1 MTIRTFFM
9 PPPAFVASLSLL
21 DRHVEVI
28 AYPRSVDAS
37 AAKGCTR
44 GTEKVKTMKRKSRI
58 FWAILAAFA
67 AMSLVKCRVAREGY
81 TAELLHDGTVWAWG
95 SNAAGQLGDGSAA
108 NRASPV
114 RVADLTDVVAI
125 AAGGAHFIALKNDG
139 TVWAWG
145 SNAVGQLGDGTKND
159 RFAPVQVS
167 GLAGVVAIAAGAA
180 HSVALLGDG
189 TVRSWGSDSWGQQ
202 GDGNTSTKSRLKPAE
217 VRGLSGVAA
226 IAAGDHHTVV
236 LKCDGTVWAWGH
248 NLRG

>member
-1 MTIRTFFM
+1 M
-9 PPPAFVASLSLL
+9 
-21 DRHVEVI
+21 I

-58 FWAILAAFA
+58 LWAILAAFA

-81 TAELLHDGTVWAWG
+81 TAALLHDGTVWAWG

-167 GLAGVVAIAAGAA
+167 GLSGVTAIAAGGRP
-180 HSVALLGDG
+180 LM
-189 TVRSWGSDSWGQQ
+189 
-202 GDGNTSTKSRLKPAE
+202 
-217 VRGLSGVAA
+217 
-226 IAAGDHHTVV
+226 
-236 LKCDGTVWAWGH
+236 H
-248 NLRG
+248 NLRRYVHRLSAAVPVRTAILRRSAKSLPAASARPRSSG